1 MAKTKSKRITSI
13 GGQALIEGIMM
24 RGPQKTAAAFVSHD
38 GKVTAE
44 TFEVKTLR
52 EKYRILN
59 LPLLRGMVTLIDSL
73 RIGMK
78 MLNTAADRY
87 MEDVGEE
94 EEPGRFEAWLNRVFG
109 EKVMDVMMSAA
120 TVLALILAVVLFVFL
135 PSLAGQG
142 LDFLLNGHLGGWRS
156 VFEGVLR
163 VAIFVGYVG
172 LCSLIPDVRRTF
184 EFHGAEHKTIFCYEN
199 ELPLTV
205 ENVRIQSRF
214 HPRCGT
220 SFLMLTL
227 IVGIVIG
234 FFIPFENP
242 FLRTGV
248 KLLLIPV
255 TMGVGYELIR
265 LCGKRDNWLTHI
277 IAAPGLWVQRL
288 TVKEPDDTMIR
299 AAIAAMELVIPE
311 NGEDLV
317 G

>member
-1 MAKTKSKRITSI
+1 MAKSKRITSI

-24 RGPQKTAAAFVSHD
+24 RGPHTTAAAFVSHD
-38 GKVTAE
+38 GTVTAE

-52 EKYRILN
+52 EKYPFLN
-59 LPLLRGMVTLIDSL
+59 LPLLRGTVMLIDSL

-109 EKVMDVMMSAA
+109 EKVMDVLMSVA
-120 TVLALILAVVLFVFL
+120 TVLAVILAVVLFVFL
-135 PSLAGQG
+135 PSLAGEG
-142 LDFLLNGHLGGWRS
+142 LDMLLGGRLGGWRS

-205 ENVRIQSRF
+205 ENVRTQSRF

-248 KLLLIPV
+248 KLLLIPL

-265 LCGKRDNWLTHI
+265 LCGKHDNRLTRI

-317 G
+317 R

>member
-1 MAKTKSKRITSI
+1 MAKSKRITSI

-24 RGPQKTAAAFVSHD
+24 RGPHTTAAAFVSHD
-38 GKVTAE
+38 GTVTAE

-52 EKYRILN
+52 EKYPFLN
-59 LPLLRGMVTLIDSL
+59 LPLLRGTVMLIDSL

-109 EKVMDVMMSAA
+109 EKVMDVLMSIA

-142 LDFLLNGHLGGWRS
+142 LDLLAGGRLGIWRS
-156 VFEGVLR
+156 VFEGLLR

-205 ENVRIQSRF
+205 ENVRTQSRF

-248 KLLLIPV
+248 KLLLIPL

-265 LCGKRDNWLTHI
+265 LCGKHDNRLTRI

>member
-1 MAKTKSKRITSI
+1 MAKSKRITSI

-24 RGPQKTAAAFVSHD
+24 RGPHTTAAAFVSHD
-38 GKVTAE
+38 GTVTAE

-52 EKYRILN
+52 EKYPFLN
-59 LPLLRGMVTLIDSL
+59 LPLLRGTVMLIDSL

-109 EKVMDVMMSAA
+109 EKVMDVLMSIA
-120 TVLALILAVVLFVFL
+120 TVLAVILAVVLFVFL
-135 PSLAGQG
+135 PSLAGEG
-142 LDFLLNGHLGGWRS
+142 LDLLAGGRLGIWRS
-156 VFEGVLR
+156 VFEGLLR
-163 VAIFVGYVG
+163 MAIFVGYVG

-205 ENVRIQSRF
+205 ENVRTQSRF

-242 FLRTGV
+242 FLRTGI
-248 KLLLIPV
+248 KLLLIPL

-265 LCGKRDNWLTHI
+265 LCGKHDNRLTRI

-317 G
+317 R

>member
-1 MAKTKSKRITSI
+1 MAKSKRITSI

-24 RGPQKTAAAFVSHD
+24 RGPHTTAAAFVSHD
-38 GKVTAE
+38 GTVTAE

-52 EKYRILN
+52 EKYPFLN
-59 LPLLRGMVTLIDSL
+59 LPLLRGTVMLIDSL

-94 EEPGRFEAWLNRVFG
+94 EEPGRFEAWLDRVFG
-109 EKVMDVMMSAA
+109 EKVMDVLMSVA
-120 TVLALILAVVLFVFL
+120 TVLAVILAVVLFVFL
-135 PSLAGQG
+135 PSLAGEG
-142 LDFLLNGHLGGWRS
+142 LDMLLGGRLGGWRS
-156 VFEGVLR
+156 VFEGILR

-205 ENVRIQSRF
+205 ENVRTQSRF

-248 KLLLIPV
+248 KLLLIPL

-265 LCGKRDNWLTHI
+265 LCGKHDNRLTRI

>member
-1 MAKTKSKRITSI
+1 MAKSKRITSI

-24 RGPQKTAAAFVSHD
+24 RGPHTTAAAFVSHD
-38 GKVTAE
+38 GTITAE

-52 EKYRILN
+52 EKYPFLN
-59 LPLLRGMVTLIDSL
+59 LPLLRGTVMLIDSL

-87 MEDVGEE
+87 MEDAGEE

-109 EKVMDVMMSAA
+109 EKVMDVMMSVA

-142 LDFLLNGHLGGWRS
+142 LDLLAGGRLGIWRS

-163 VAIFVGYVG
+163 MAIFVGYVG

-205 ENVRIQSRF
+205 ENVRTQSRF

-248 KLLLIPV
+248 KLLLIPL

-265 LCGKRDNWLTHI
+265 LCGKHDNRLTRI

-317 G
+317 R

>member
-1 MAKTKSKRITSI
+1 MAKSKRITSI

-24 RGPQKTAAAFVSHD
+24 RGPHTTAAAFVSHD
-38 GKVTAE
+38 GTVTAE

-59 LPLLRGMVTLIDSL
+59 LPLLRGTVSLIDSL

-109 EKVMDVMMSAA
+109 EKVMDVLMSVA
-120 TVLALILAVVLFVFL
+120 TVLAVILAVVLFVFL

-142 LDFLLNGHLGGWRS
+142 LDILLGGRLGGWRS

-205 ENVRIQSRF
+205 ENVRTQSRF

-248 KLLLIPV
+248 KLLLIPL

-265 LCGKRDNWLTHI
+265 LCGKHDNRLTRI

>member
-1 MAKTKSKRITSI
+1 MAKSKRITSI

-24 RGPQKTAAAFVSHD
+24 RGPHTTAAAFVSHD
-38 GKVTAE
+38 GTVTAE

-59 LPLLRGMVTLIDSL
+59 LPLLRGTVMLIDSL

-109 EKVMDVMMSAA
+109 EKVMDVLMSVA

-142 LDFLLNGHLGGWRS
+142 LDLLAGGRLGIWRS
-156 VFEGVLR
+156 VFEGLLR
-163 VAIFVGYVG
+163 MAIFVGYVG

-205 ENVRIQSRF
+205 ENVRTQSRF

-248 KLLLIPV
+248 KLLLIPL

-265 LCGKRDNWLTHI
+265 LCGKHDNRLTRI

>member
-1 MAKTKSKRITSI
+1 MAKSKRITSI

-24 RGPQKTAAAFVSHD
+24 RGPHTTAAAFVSHD
-38 GKVTAE
+38 GTVTAE

-52 EKYRILN
+52 EKYPFLN
-59 LPLLRGMVTLIDSL
+59 LPLLRGTVMLIDSL

-109 EKVMDVMMSAA
+109 EKVMDVMMSVA

-142 LDFLLNGHLGGWRS
+142 LDLLAGGRLGIWRS

-205 ENVRIQSRF
+205 ENVRTQSRF

-265 LCGKRDNWLTHI
+265 LCGKRDNWLTRI

>member
-1 MAKTKSKRITSI
+1 MAKSKRITSI

-24 RGPQKTAAAFVSHD
+24 RGPHTTAAAFVSHD
-38 GKVTAE
+38 GTVTAE

-52 EKYRILN
+52 EKYPFLN
-59 LPLLRGMVTLIDSL
+59 LPLLRGTVMLIDSL

-109 EKVMDVMMSAA
+109 EKVMDVMMSVA

-142 LDFLLNGHLGGWRS
+142 LDLLAGGRLGIWRS
-156 VFEGVLR
+156 VFEGLLR
-163 VAIFVGYVG
+163 MAIFVGYVG

-205 ENVRIQSRF
+205 ENVRVQSRF

-242 FLRTGV
+242 FLRTGI
-248 KLLLIPV
+248 KLLLIPL

-265 LCGKRDNWLTHI
+265 LCGKHDNRLTRI

-317 G
+317 R

>member
-1 MAKTKSKRITSI
+1 MAKSKRITSI

-24 RGPQKTAAAFVSHD
+24 RGPHTTAAAFVSHD
-38 GKVTAE
+38 GTVTAE

-52 EKYRILN
+52 EKYPFLN
-59 LPLLRGMVTLIDSL
+59 LPLLRGTVMLIDSL

-109 EKVMDVMMSAA
+109 EKVMDVLMSVA
-120 TVLALILAVVLFVFL
+120 TVLAVILAVVLFVFL

-142 LDFLLNGHLGGWRS
+142 LDMLLGGRLGGWRS

-205 ENVRIQSRF
+205 ENVRTQSRF

-248 KLLLIPV
+248 KLLLIPL

-265 LCGKRDNWLTHI
+265 LCGKHDNRLTRI

-317 G
+317 R

>member
-1 MAKTKSKRITSI
+1 MAKSKRITSI

-24 RGPQKTAAAFVSHD
+24 RGPHTTAAAFVSHD
-38 GKVTAE
+38 GTVTAE

-52 EKYRILN
+52 EKYPFLN
-59 LPLLRGMVTLIDSL
+59 LPLLRGTVMLIDSL

-109 EKVMDVMMSAA
+109 EKVMDVMMSVA

-142 LDFLLNGHLGGWRS
+142 LDLLAGGRLGIWRS

-205 ENVRIQSRF
+205 ENVRTQSRF

-242 FLRTGV
+242 FLRTGI
-248 KLLLIPV
+248 KLLLIPL

-265 LCGKRDNWLTHI
+265 LCGKHDNRLTRI

>member
-1 MAKTKSKRITSI
+1 MAKSKRITSI

-24 RGPQKTAAAFVSHD
+24 RGPHTTAAAFVSHD
-38 GKVTAE
+38 GTVTAE

-52 EKYRILN
+52 EKYPFLN
-59 LPLLRGMVTLIDSL
+59 LPLLRGTVMLIDSL

-109 EKVMDVMMSAA
+109 EKVMDVLMSIA

-135 PSLAGQG
+135 PSLAGEG
-142 LDFLLNGHLGGWRS
+142 LDMLLGGRLGGWRS

-205 ENVRIQSRF
+205 ENVRVQSRF

-248 KLLLIPV
+248 KLLLIPL

-265 LCGKRDNWLTHI
+265 LCGKHDNRLTRI

-317 G
+317 R

>member
-1 MAKTKSKRITSI
+1 MAKSKRITSI

-24 RGPQKTAAAFVSHD
+24 RGPHTTAAAFVSHD
-38 GKVTAE
+38 GTVTAE

-52 EKYRILN
+52 EKYPFLN
-59 LPLLRGMVTLIDSL
+59 LPLLRGTVMLIDSL

-109 EKVMDVMMSAA
+109 EKVMDVMMSVA

-142 LDFLLNGHLGGWRS
+142 LDMLLGGRLGGWRS

-205 ENVRIQSRF
+205 ENVRTQSRF

-248 KLLLIPV
+248 KLLLIPL

-265 LCGKRDNWLTHI
+265 LCGKHDNRLTRI

>member
-1 MAKTKSKRITSI
+1 MAKSKRITSI

-24 RGPQKTAAAFVSHD
+24 RGPHTTAAAFVSHD
-38 GKVTAE
+38 GTVTAE

-52 EKYRILN
+52 EKYPFLN
-59 LPLLRGMVTLIDSL
+59 LPLLRGTVMLIDSL

-109 EKVMDVMMSAA
+109 EKVMDVLMSIA

-142 LDFLLNGHLGGWRS
+142 LDLLAGGRLGIWRS
-156 VFEGVLR
+156 VFEGLLR

-205 ENVRIQSRF
+205 ENVRTQSRF

-242 FLRTGV
+242 FLRTGI
-248 KLLLIPV
+248 KLLLIPL

-265 LCGKRDNWLTHI
+265 LCGKHDNRLTRI

-317 G
+317 R

>member
-1 MAKTKSKRITSI
+1 MEKSKRITSI

-24 RGPQKTAAAFVSHD
+24 RGPHTTAAAFVSHD
-38 GKVTAE
+38 GTVTAE

-52 EKYRILN
+52 EKYPFLN
-59 LPLLRGMVTLIDSL
+59 LPLLRGTVMLIDSL

-109 EKVMDVMMSAA
+109 EKVMDVMMSVA

-142 LDFLLNGHLGGWRS
+142 LDLLAGGRLGIWRS

-205 ENVRIQSRF
+205 ENVRTQSRF

-242 FLRTGV
+242 FLRTGI
-248 KLLLIPV
+248 KLLLIPL

-265 LCGKRDNWLTHI
+265 LCGKHDNRLTRI

>member
-1 MAKTKSKRITSI
+1 MAKSKRITSI

-24 RGPQKTAAAFVSHD
+24 RGPHTTAAAFVSHD
-38 GKVTAE
+38 GTVTAE

-52 EKYRILN
+52 EKYPFLN
-59 LPLLRGMVTLIDSL
+59 LPLLRGTVMLIDSL

-87 MEDVGEE
+87 MEDAGEE

-109 EKVMDVMMSAA
+109 EKVMDVLMSIA

-142 LDFLLNGHLGGWRS
+142 LDLLAGGRLGIWRS

-205 ENVRIQSRF
+205 ENVRTQSRF

-248 KLLLIPV
+248 KLLLIPL

-265 LCGKRDNWLTHI
+265 LCGKHDNRLTRI

-317 G
+317 R

>member
-1 MAKTKSKRITSI
+1 MAKSKRITSI

-24 RGPQKTAAAFVSHD
+24 RGPHTTAAAFVSHD
-38 GKVTAE
+38 GTVTAE

-52 EKYRILN
+52 EKYRFLN
-59 LPLLRGMVTLIDSL
+59 LPLLRGTVSLIDSL

-94 EEPGRFEAWLNRVFG
+94 EEPGRFEAWLDRVFG
-109 EKVMDVMMSAA
+109 EKVMDVLMTVA
-120 TVLALILAVVLFVFL
+120 TGLALILAVVLFVFL
-135 PSLAGQG
+135 PSLAGEG
-142 LDFLLNGHLGGWRS
+142 LDMLLCGRLGGWRS

-205 ENVRIQSRF
+205 ENVRTQSRF

-248 KLLLIPV
+248 KLLLIPL

-265 LCGKRDNWLTHI
+265 LCGKHDNRLTRI

>member
-1 MAKTKSKRITSI
+1 MAKSKRITSI

-24 RGPQKTAAAFVSHD
+24 RGPHTTAAAFVSHD
-38 GKVTAE
+38 GTVTAE

-52 EKYRILN
+52 EKYPFLN
-59 LPLLRGMVTLIDSL
+59 LPLLRGTVMLIDSL

-109 EKVMDVMMSAA
+109 EKVMDVLMSVA
-120 TVLALILAVVLFVFL
+120 TVLAVILAVVLFVFL

-142 LDFLLNGHLGGWRS
+142 LDMLLGGRLGGWRS

-205 ENVRIQSRF
+205 ENVRTQSRF

-248 KLLLIPV
+248 KLLLIPL

-265 LCGKRDNWLTHI
+265 LCGKHDNRLTRI

>member
-1 MAKTKSKRITSI
+1 MAKSKRITSI

-24 RGPQKTAAAFVSHD
+24 RGPHTTAAAFVSHD
-38 GKVTAE
+38 GTVTAE

-52 EKYRILN
+52 EKYPFLN
-59 LPLLRGMVTLIDSL
+59 LPLLRGTVMLIDSL

-87 MEDVGEE
+87 MEDAGEE

-109 EKVMDVMMSAA
+109 EKVMDVMMSVA

-142 LDFLLNGHLGGWRS
+142 LDLLAGGRLGIWRS
-156 VFEGVLR
+156 VFEGLLR
-163 VAIFVGYVG
+163 MAIFVGYVG

-205 ENVRIQSRF
+205 ENVRTQSRF

-242 FLRTGV
+242 FLRTGI
-248 KLLLIPV
+248 KLLLIPL

-265 LCGKRDNWLTHI
+265 LCGKHDNRLTRI

-317 G
+317 R

>member
-1 MAKTKSKRITSI
+1 MAKSKRITSI

-24 RGPQKTAAAFVSHD
+24 RGPHTTAAAFVSHD
-38 GKVTAE
+38 GTVTAE

-52 EKYRILN
+52 EKYPFLN
-59 LPLLRGMVTLIDSL
+59 LPLLRGTVMLIDSL

-109 EKVMDVMMSAA
+109 EKVMDVLMSIA
-120 TVLALILAVVLFVFL
+120 TVLAVILAVVLFVFL
-135 PSLAGQG
+135 PSLAGEG
-142 LDFLLNGHLGGWRS
+142 LDMLLGGRLGGWRS

-205 ENVRIQSRF
+205 ENVRVQSRF

-248 KLLLIPV
+248 KLLLIPL

-265 LCGKRDNWLTHI
+265 LCGKHDNRLTRI

-317 G
+317 R

>member
-1 MAKTKSKRITSI
+1 MAKSKRITSI

-24 RGPQKTAAAFVSHD
+24 RGPHTTAAAFVSHD
-38 GKVTAE
+38 GTVTAE

-59 LPLLRGMVTLIDSL
+59 LPLLRGTVMLIDSL

-109 EKVMDVMMSAA
+109 EKVMDVLMSIA
-120 TVLALILAVVLFVFL
+120 TVLAVILAVVLFVFL
-135 PSLAGQG
+135 PSLAGEG
-142 LDFLLNGHLGGWRS
+142 LDMLLGGRLGGWRS

-205 ENVRIQSRF
+205 ENVRVQSRF

-248 KLLLIPV
+248 KLLLIPL

-265 LCGKRDNWLTHI
+265 LCGKHDNRLTRI

-317 G
+317 R

>member
-1 MAKTKSKRITSI
+1 MAKSKRITSI

-24 RGPQKTAAAFVSHD
+24 RGPHTTAAAFVSHD
-38 GKVTAE
+38 GTVTAE

-52 EKYRILN
+52 EKYPFLN
-59 LPLLRGMVTLIDSL
+59 LPLLRGTVMLIDSL

-94 EEPGRFEAWLNRVFG
+94 EEPGRFEDWLNRVFG
-109 EKVMDVMMSAA
+109 EKVMDVMMSVA

-142 LDFLLNGHLGGWRS
+142 LDLLAGGRLGIWRS
-156 VFEGVLR
+156 VFEGLLR
-163 VAIFVGYVG
+163 MAIFVGYVG

-205 ENVRIQSRF
+205 ENVRVQSRF

-248 KLLLIPV
+248 KLLLIPL

-265 LCGKRDNWLTHI
+265 LCGKHDNRLTRI

>member
-1 MAKTKSKRITSI
+1 MAKSKRITSI

-24 RGPQKTAAAFVSHD
+24 RGPHTTAAAFVSHD
-38 GKVTAE
+38 GTVTAE

-52 EKYRILN
+52 EKYPFLN
-59 LPLLRGMVTLIDSL
+59 LPLLRGTVMLIDSL

-109 EKVMDVMMSAA
+109 EKVMDVLMSVA

-142 LDFLLNGHLGGWRS
+142 LDLLAGGRLGIWRS
-156 VFEGVLR
+156 VFEGLLR
-163 VAIFVGYVG
+163 MAIFVGYVG

-205 ENVRIQSRF
+205 ENVRTQSRF

-248 KLLLIPV
+248 KLLLIPL

-265 LCGKRDNWLTHI
+265 LCGKHDNRLTRI

-317 G
+317 R

>member
-1 MAKTKSKRITSI
+1 MAKSKRITSI

-24 RGPQKTAAAFVSHD
+24 RGPHTTAAAFVSHD
-38 GKVTAE
+38 GTVTAE

-52 EKYRILN
+52 EKYPFLN
-59 LPLLRGMVTLIDSL
+59 LPLLRGTVMLIDSL

-109 EKVMDVMMSAA
+109 EKVMDVLMSIA

-142 LDFLLNGHLGGWRS
+142 LDLLAGGRLGIWRS
-156 VFEGVLR
+156 VFEGLLR
-163 VAIFVGYVG
+163 MAIFVGYVG

-205 ENVRIQSRF
+205 ENVRTQSRF

-248 KLLLIPV
+248 KLLLIPL

-265 LCGKRDNWLTHI
+265 LCGKHDNRLTRI

-317 G
+317 R

>member
-1 MAKTKSKRITSI
+1 
-13 GGQALIEGIMM
+13 
-24 RGPQKTAAAFVSHD
+24 
-38 GKVTAE
+38 
-44 TFEVKTLR
+44 
-52 EKYRILN
+52 
-59 LPLLRGMVTLIDSL
+59 
-73 RIGMK
+73 
-78 MLNTAADRY
+78 
-87 MEDVGEE
+87 
-94 EEPGRFEAWLNRVFG
+94 
-109 EKVMDVMMSAA
+109 MDVMMSVA

-142 LDFLLNGHLGGWRS
+142 LDLLAGGRLGIWRS
-156 VFEGVLR
+156 VFEGLLR
-163 VAIFVGYVG
+163 MAIFVGYVG

-205 ENVRIQSRF
+205 ENVRTQSRF

-248 KLLLIPV
+248 KLLLIPL

-265 LCGKRDNWLTHI
+265 LCGKHDNRLTRI

-317 G
+317 R

>member
-1 MAKTKSKRITSI
+1 MAKSKRITSI

-24 RGPQKTAAAFVSHD
+24 RGPHTTAAAFVSHD
-38 GKVTAE
+38 GTVTAE

-52 EKYRILN
+52 EKYRFLN
-59 LPLLRGMVTLIDSL
+59 LPLLRGTVMLIDSL

-109 EKVMDVMMSAA
+109 EKVMDVMMSVA

-142 LDFLLNGHLGGWRS
+142 LDLLAGGRLGIWRS
-156 VFEGVLR
+156 VFEGLLR
-163 VAIFVGYVG
+163 MAIFVGYVG

-205 ENVRIQSRF
+205 ENVRTQSRF

-248 KLLLIPV
+248 KLLLIPL

-265 LCGKRDNWLTHI
+265 LCGKHDNRLTRI

>member
-1 MAKTKSKRITSI
+1 MAKSKRITSI

-24 RGPQKTAAAFVSHD
+24 RGPHTTAAAFVSHD
-38 GKVTAE
+38 GTVTAE

-52 EKYRILN
+52 EKYPFLN
-59 LPLLRGMVTLIDSL
+59 LPLLRGTVMLIDSL

-109 EKVMDVMMSAA
+109 EKLMDVMMSVA

-142 LDFLLNGHLGGWRS
+142 LDLLAGGRLGIWRS

-205 ENVRIQSRF
+205 ENVRTQSRF

-242 FLRTGV
+242 FLRTGI
-248 KLLLIPV
+248 KLLLIPL

-265 LCGKRDNWLTHI
+265 LCGKHDNRLTRI

>member
-1 MAKTKSKRITSI
+1 M
-13 GGQALIEGIMM
+13 
-24 RGPQKTAAAFVSHD
+24 
-38 GKVTAE
+38 
-44 TFEVKTLR
+44 
-52 EKYRILN
+52 
-59 LPLLRGMVTLIDSL
+59 LIDSL

-109 EKVMDVMMSAA
+109 EKLMDVMMSVA

-142 LDFLLNGHLGGWRS
+142 LDLLAGGRLGIWRS

-205 ENVRIQSRF
+205 ENVRTQSRF

-242 FLRTGV
+242 FLRTGI
-248 KLLLIPV
+248 KLLLIPL
-255 TMGVGYELIR
+255 TLGVGYELIR
-265 LCGKRDNWLTHI
+265 LCGKHDTRLTRI

>member
-1 MAKTKSKRITSI
+1 MAKSKRITSI

-24 RGPQKTAAAFVSHD
+24 RGPHTTAAAFVSHD
-38 GKVTAE
+38 GTVTAE

-52 EKYRILN
+52 EKYRFLN
-59 LPLLRGMVTLIDSL
+59 LPLLRGTVSLIDSL

-109 EKVMDVMMSAA
+109 EKVMDVLMSVA
-120 TVLALILAVVLFVFL
+120 TVLAVILAVVLFVFL

-142 LDFLLNGHLGGWRS
+142 LDMLLGGRLGGWRS

-205 ENVRIQSRF
+205 ENVRTQSRF

-248 KLLLIPV
+248 KLLLIPL

-265 LCGKRDNWLTHI
+265 LCGKHDNRLTRI

>member
-1 MAKTKSKRITSI
+1 MAKSKRITSI

-24 RGPQKTAAAFVSHD
+24 RGPHTTAAAFVSHD
-38 GKVTAE
+38 GTVTAE
-44 TFEVKTLR
+44 TFEVKTLH
-52 EKYRILN
+52 EKYPFLN
-59 LPLLRGMVTLIDSL
+59 LPLLRGTVMLIDSL

-94 EEPGRFEAWLNRVFG
+94 EEPGRFEAWLNRIFG
-109 EKVMDVMMSAA
+109 EKLMDVMMSVA

-142 LDFLLNGHLGGWRS
+142 LDLLAGGRLGIWRS

-205 ENVRIQSRF
+205 DNVRTQSRI

-242 FLRTGV
+242 FLRTGI
-248 KLLLIPV
+248 KLLLIPL

-265 LCGKRDNWLTHI
+265 LCGKHDNRLTRI

>member
-1 MAKTKSKRITSI
+1 MAKSKRITSI

-24 RGPQKTAAAFVSHD
+24 RGPHTTAAAFVSHD
-38 GKVTAE
+38 GTVTAE

-52 EKYRILN
+52 EKYPFLN
-59 LPLLRGMVTLIDSL
+59 LPLLRGTVMLIDSL

-109 EKVMDVMMSAA
+109 EKVMDVMMSVA

-142 LDFLLNGHLGGWRS
+142 LDLLAGGRLGIWRS
-156 VFEGVLR
+156 VFEGLLR
-163 VAIFVGYVG
+163 MAIFVGYVG

-205 ENVRIQSRF
+205 ENVRTQSRF

-242 FLRTGV
+242 FLRTGI
-248 KLLLIPV
+248 KLLLIPL

-265 LCGKRDNWLTHI
+265 LCGKHDNRLTRI

>member
-1 MAKTKSKRITSI
+1 M
-13 GGQALIEGIMM
+13 
-24 RGPQKTAAAFVSHD
+24 
-38 GKVTAE
+38 
-44 TFEVKTLR
+44 
-52 EKYRILN
+52 
-59 LPLLRGMVTLIDSL
+59 
-73 RIGMK
+73 
-78 MLNTAADRY
+78 
-87 MEDVGEE
+87 
-94 EEPGRFEAWLNRVFG
+94 
-109 EKVMDVMMSAA
+109 
-120 TVLALILAVVLFVFL
+120 
-135 PSLAGQG
+135 
-142 LDFLLNGHLGGWRS
+142 
-156 VFEGVLR
+156 
-163 VAIFVGYVG
+163 GYVG

-205 ENVRIQSRF
+205 ENVRTQSRF

-248 KLLLIPV
+248 KLLLIPL

-265 LCGKRDNWLTHI
+265 LCGKHDNRLTRI

-317 G
+317 R

>member
-1 MAKTKSKRITSI
+1 MAKSKRITSI

-24 RGPQKTAAAFVSHD
+24 RGPHTTAAAFVSHD
-38 GKVTAE
+38 GTVTAE

-52 EKYRILN
+52 EKYPFLN
-59 LPLLRGMVTLIDSL
+59 LPLLRGTVMLIDSL

-109 EKVMDVMMSAA
+109 EKVMDVLMSVA
-120 TVLALILAVVLFVFL
+120 TMLALILAVVLFVFL

-142 LDFLLNGHLGGWRS
+142 LDLLAGGRLGIWRS
-156 VFEGVLR
+156 VFEGLLR
-163 VAIFVGYVG
+163 MAIFVGYVG

-205 ENVRIQSRF
+205 ENVRTQSRF

-248 KLLLIPV
+248 KLLLIPL

-265 LCGKRDNWLTHI
+265 LCGKHDNRLTRI

>member
-1 MAKTKSKRITSI
+1 MAKSKRITSI

-24 RGPQKTAAAFVSHD
+24 RGPHTTAAAFVSHD
-38 GKVTAE
+38 GTVTAE

-52 EKYRILN
+52 EKYRFLN
-59 LPLLRGMVTLIDSL
+59 LPLLRGTVSLIDSL

-94 EEPGRFEAWLNRVFG
+94 EEPGRFEAWLDRVFG
-109 EKVMDVMMSAA
+109 EKVMDVLMSVA
-120 TVLALILAVVLFVFL
+120 TVLAVILAVVLFVFL

-142 LDFLLNGHLGGWRS
+142 LDMLLGGRLGGWRS

-205 ENVRIQSRF
+205 ENVRTQSRF

-248 KLLLIPV
+248 KLLLIPL

-265 LCGKRDNWLTHI
+265 LCGKHDNRLTRI

>member
-1 MAKTKSKRITSI
+1 MAKSKRITSI

-24 RGPQKTAAAFVSHD
+24 RGPHTTAAAFVSHD
-38 GKVTAE
+38 GTVTAE

-52 EKYRILN
+52 EKYPFLN
-59 LPLLRGMVTLIDSL
+59 LPLLRGTVMLIDSL

-109 EKVMDVMMSAA
+109 EKVMDVLMSVA

-135 PSLAGQG
+135 PSLAGEG
-142 LDFLLNGHLGGWRS
+142 LDMLLGGRLGGWRS

-205 ENVRIQSRF
+205 ENVRTQSRF

-248 KLLLIPV
+248 KLLLIPL

-265 LCGKRDNWLTHI
+265 LCGKHDNRLTRI

-317 G
+317 R

>member
-1 MAKTKSKRITSI
+1 MAKSKRITSI

-24 RGPQKTAAAFVSHD
+24 RGPHTTAAAFVSHD
-38 GKVTAE
+38 GTVTAE

-52 EKYRILN
+52 EKYPFLN
-59 LPLLRGMVTLIDSL
+59 LPLLRGTVMLIDSL

-87 MEDVGEE
+87 MEDAGEE

-109 EKVMDVMMSAA
+109 EKVMDVMMSVA

-142 LDFLLNGHLGGWRS
+142 LDLLAGGRLGIWRS

-205 ENVRIQSRF
+205 ENVRTQSRF

-248 KLLLIPV
+248 KLLLIPL

-265 LCGKRDNWLTHI
+265 LCGKHDNRLTRI

-317 G
+317 R

>member
-1 MAKTKSKRITSI
+1 MAKSKRITSI

-24 RGPQKTAAAFVSHD
+24 RGPHTTAAAFVSHD
-38 GKVTAE
+38 GTVTAE

-52 EKYRILN
+52 EKYPFLN
-59 LPLLRGMVTLIDSL
+59 LPLLRGTVMLIDSL

-109 EKVMDVMMSAA
+109 EKVMDVLMSIA

-135 PSLAGQG
+135 PSLAGEG
-142 LDFLLNGHLGGWRS
+142 LDMLLGGRLGGWRS

-205 ENVRIQSRF
+205 ENVRTQSRF

-248 KLLLIPV
+248 KLLLIPL

-265 LCGKRDNWLTHI
+265 LCGKHDNRLTRI

>member
-1 MAKTKSKRITSI
+1 MAKSKRITSI

-24 RGPQKTAAAFVSHD
+24 RGPHTTAAAFVSHD
-38 GKVTAE
+38 GTVTAE

-52 EKYRILN
+52 EKYPFLN
-59 LPLLRGMVTLIDSL
+59 LPLLRGTVMLIDSL

-109 EKVMDVMMSAA
+109 EKVMDVMMSVA

-142 LDFLLNGHLGGWRS
+142 LDLLAGGRLGIWRS
-156 VFEGVLR
+156 VFEGLLR
-163 VAIFVGYVG
+163 MAIFVGYVG

-205 ENVRIQSRF
+205 ENVRVQSRF

-248 KLLLIPV
+248 KLLLIPL

-265 LCGKRDNWLTHI
+265 LCGKHDNRLTRI